1 MSKFE
6 DVVRQR
12 QCFKKFQ
19 DNCISKD
26 QLDVMIKTYNSN
38 KFKRYFLNHKGRTI
52 FMIICIILLFVC
64 ALTEYPI
71 DGSINTGDTF
81 SKFMS
86 VVGFI
91 AANVFLALLFTILG
105 VETFMSREELNEIKI
120 ELPNVIE
127 EEIEK
132 NKSKSG
138 FMQYLQTKL
147 SKLTRQKSNKYLS
160 KIAVSE
166 PDKNGEG
173 EKNIDLCDIKSII
186 YSSLSVDQLTQLYE
200 DVKKFNE

>member
-12 QCFKKFQ
+12 QCIQKFQ

-71 DGSINTGDTF
+71 DGSINAGDKF

-86 VVGFI
+86 VIGFI
-91 AANVFLALLFTILG
+91 SANVFLALVFTILG
-105 VETFMSREELNEIKI
+105 VETYMSQEELHEIKSY
-120 ELPNVIE
+120 LPTAIKE
-127 EEIEK
+127 EVEK
-132 NKSKSG
+132 K
-138 FMQYLQTKL
+138 
-147 SKLTRQKSNKYLS
+147 KSNPAFLEFLRTRLS
-160 KIAVSE
+160 NISRNTNLSGKVVIGESEKIGCAE
-166 PDKNGEG
+166 TD
-173 EKNIDLCDIKSII
+173 IDFNALNSLL
-186 YSSLSVDQLTQLYE
+186 YTSLSFNELNTFYE
-200 DVKKFNE
+200 DLKNFNGKK